1 MGQTQRPRSLRGIQ
15 RMARLA
21 AGGQPQGQQR
31 QILLEQDRQNRLIAA
46 PPLPAIPPAEP
57 DRRARRVR
65 QVSQAPPQPG
75 IGLRTDGI
83 GTAPQHGRTGGDA

>member
-1 MGQTQRPRSLRGIQ
+1 MGQTQRPRSLGGIQ

-65 QVSQAPPQPG
+65 QMGQAPPQPG
-75 IGLRTDGI
+75 VGLRTDGI

>member
-57 DRRARRVR
+57 DRRARRAR
-65 QVSQAPPQPG
+65 QVGQAPPQPEV
-75 IGLRTDGI
+75 GLRTDGI

>member
-21 AGGQPQGQQR
+21 AGCQPQGQQR
-31 QILLEQDRQNRLIAA
+31 QILLGQDRQNRLIAA

-65 QVSQAPPQPG
+65 QVGQAPPQPG